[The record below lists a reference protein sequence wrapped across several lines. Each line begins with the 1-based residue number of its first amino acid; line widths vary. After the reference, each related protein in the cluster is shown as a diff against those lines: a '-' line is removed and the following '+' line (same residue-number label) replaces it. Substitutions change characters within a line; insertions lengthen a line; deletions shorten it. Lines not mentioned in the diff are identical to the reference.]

1 MRALYGNESPEAM
14 KRTHRI
20 GSAGAPRRLA
30 ARQEICRS
38 RRPRTASSAAA
49 SAFGLSYAT

>member
-1 MRALYGNESPEAM
+1 MRALYGNESPVAM

-20 GSAGAPRRLA
+20 GPAGAPRRLA

-38 RRPRTASSAAA
+38 SRLRAASSAAA
-49 SAFGLSYAT
+49 SAFGLSHAT